1 MNNTQIS
8 DICRTC
14 LVASEGM
21 VSIQSKN
28 LINSRYIS
36 IIEMLNNCLPFK
48 VSENDKLP
56 KQMCNDCLLCLTNA
70 YTFQQRCLSSVVTLR
85 RSIACDHHNSDG
97 TDKKLITEAFINNEH
112 IQKFACNL
120 CTAYFTSSDD
130 LKVLGWNPLNNSIS
144 YFCRFINVYILM
156 NIFTFAMCAN
166 CNYQVPVPYLGIKSY
181 LK

>member
-130 LKVLGWNPLNNSIS
+130 LKIHQRLHSDEHLHI
-144 YFCRFINVYILM
+144 CNVCKLQLSSSSSLSRHQKLFEIMRGLLE
-156 NIFTFAMCAN
+156 
-166 CNYQVPVPYLGIKSY
+166 QV
-181 LK
+181 